1 MTTITGVVRYRIAG
15 LPTSLLSAARTEA
28 TVGRVAFG
36 RVEGRGG
43 GANLGIV
50 GKVLRQWW
58 SSQELEEPSFT
69 PDLTATPAEVS
80 IVKAGLLKSDSTLTQ
95 AATCVALAQALAERA
110 PIKDLPSLDRTV
122 IVGALAPEGTLSCP
136 PSCTAGEIARVC
148 KGIGAQR
155 LVGPFSAD
163 DPALQGISVQP
174 ADNVQ
179 DLLRVAPVA
188 DPAGIIR
195 LALEWLVLFDPE
207 TQGAE
212 AALWH
217 EAERRAAENLTVLVS
232 WFDEVKQRLPRS
244 RVIRATLTALESL
257 AQFQTDGNMETL
269 ERTCAQLENT
279 GYRLTAVWL
288 LTRWSFLLREQ
299 RDQEGAER
307 CLRRADEIQQTLPLA
322 GPVPVVL
329 HQRGRSLYYQAR
341 FAEALEQY
349 WRAYGFLQQA
359 SGADEL
365 RADFYNSAGKCFNDI
380 YQFAMALEL
389 CERARQVRITLGQD
403 NTLARTYGAMGETYW
418 RAGEL
423 TEAEHCYRQQ
433 LDLWQQ
439 GGQAGNTMR
448 TTNYLANVLFAQGK
462 VEEAGGLY
470 RDTEAYYRAQMD
482 KGESGELKNLVYSIE
497 GLARV
502 AAAQGSWGEL
512 QRVVEEN
519 FEMACRSLAPD
530 EAEVLPVALLG
541 YLDALRLRHEGDV
554 TTAAARLVAVEKLLQ
569 PLYPAELAVVLI
581 EQTIGDIHQ
590 GPPDSRAAMGEHEQL
605 LEKAAEVLLGF
616 LGVADRPEVVR
627 AFAPIRREVEQGRG
641 ELGGK
646 GQDLL
651 AQDTRRRQELSELFA
666 VARGQ
671 LAAGQWS
678 EATFSLRKI
687 QESVVFFRDLLKQI
701 SPLP

>member
-1 MTTITGVVRYRIAG
+1 
-15 LPTSLLSAARTEA
+15 
-28 TVGRVAFG
+28 
-36 RVEGRGG
+36 
-43 GANLGIV
+43 V
-50 GKVLRQWW
+50 GKL
-58 SSQELEEPSFT
+58 
-69 PDLTATPAEVS
+69 A
-80 IVKAGLLKSDSTLTQ
+80 SD
-95 AATCVALAQALAERA
+95 
-110 PIKDLPSLDRTV
+110 
-122 IVGALAPEGTLSCP
+122 GTLSC
-136 PSCTAGEIARVC
+136 SASTDEIVRALTGFGTRH
-148 KGIGAQR
+148 

-174 ADNVQ
+174 AHNVQ
-179 DLLRVAPVA
+179 DLLRVALSA
-188 DPAGIIR
+188 DPAGIMR

-212 AALWH
+212 ADLWH

-244 RVIRATLTALESL
+244 RVIQATLTALESL
-257 AQFQTDGNMETL
+257 AQFQTDGNTETL

-299 RDQEGAER
+299 RDQEGAEQ
-307 CLRRADEIQQTLPLA
+307 CLRRAAAIQRTLPLV

-329 HQRGRSLYYQAR
+329 HQLGRSLYFQAR

-349 WRAYGFLQQA
+349 WRAYSFLQRA

-365 RADFYNSAGKCFNDI
+365 WADFYNSAGKCFNDI

-418 RAGEL
+418 RAGNL
-423 TEAEHCYRQQ
+423 QEAEHCYHQQ

-439 GGQAGNTMR
+439 RGQAGNTMR

-470 RDTEAYYRAQMD
+470 RDTEVYYRAQMD
-482 KGESGELKNLVYSIE
+482 KGEARELKNLVYSIE

-502 AAAQGSWGEL
+502 AAAQGSWGEI
-512 QRVVEEN
+512 QRIVEEN
-519 FEMACRSLAPD
+519 FEMACRSLAPN
-530 EAEVLPVALLG
+530 EAEILPVALLG
-541 YLDALRLRHEGDV
+541 YLDALRLRREGDV
-554 TTAAARLVAVEKLLQ
+554 TAAAARLVVVEKLLQ
-569 PLYPAELAVVLI
+569 PLYPAELAMVLI
-581 EQTIGDIHQ
+581 EQIIGDIHQ
-590 GPPDSRAAMGEHEQL
+590 APPGSPAAVGEYEQL
-605 LEKAAEVLLGF
+605 LERAAEVLLGF

-627 AFAPIRREVEQGRG
+627 AFAPIRRDVEQGRG
-641 ELGGK
+641 ELREK

-651 AQDTRRRQELSELFA
+651 AQDTRRRQELSDLFTA
-666 VARGQ
+666 ARGQ
-671 LAAGQWS
+671 LAAGQWPA
-678 EATFSLRKI
+678 ATHSLRTI
-687 QESVVFFRDLLKQI
+687 QESVVFFRDLLRQV